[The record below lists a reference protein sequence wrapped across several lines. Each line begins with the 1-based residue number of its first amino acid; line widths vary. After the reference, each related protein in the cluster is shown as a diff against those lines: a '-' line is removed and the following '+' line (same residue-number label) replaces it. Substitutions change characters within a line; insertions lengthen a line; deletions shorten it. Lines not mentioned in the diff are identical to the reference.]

1 MTKATKFISGIEL
14 EYVSGSFTGLIKIP
28 NKNKEI
34 EKENIADASKLITFI
49 HKKLKGYFTL
59 SSLFNAYQEE
69 KDGKLI
75 NDNDRFNHT
84 SLYAD
89 SGGLQVITAG
99 KTINDEVKEKVYKTQ
114 AMYCDY
120 AMTFD
125 EMPVKIV
132 KELAT
137 GSVAGADGQ
146 VFIDELISISAKK
159 SAKHIQK
166 QIDMFEELKTNTKI
180 MPILHGYSGETFI
193 EYAQTILN
201 ELHHIGDHIQGVAI
215 ASLRGHA
222 DNKVGMMKVFD
233 YVPKVINSEKIP
245 SEYKKHVHLLG
256 VGAHQ
261 RLLPALMM
269 VKKGI
274 LPIEKLSFDSTK
286 IMKSYTYGKVFQSVE
301 ELINPKNFNPVLTLK
316 KYDDK
321 TQPNIKQFY
330 ENVHNLFFDYDDY
343 VFSDWEDLAKHSQNN
358 GEPITMGKQFEKY
371 GVEYERKYLSQVR
384 YATMYHIYTFL
395 SVCEAY
401 LDDEL
406 TIENIMGYNDSI
418 LHIFQK
424 FDSVSTH
431 EQFAEVCDY
440 FYTTAKT
447 GRTDLR
453 IVKCKTLKEFEERFE
468 HNRVDSYLELG
479 IEKDVEIL
487 NEELKKP
494 WIKTSMK
501 RAKVVDYSNEIHPS
515 DGLF

>member
-1 MTKATKFISGIEL
+1 MKATKFVNGIEL
-14 EYVSGSFTGLIKIP
+14 DYVSGSFTGLIKIP
-28 NKNKEI
+28 NKNKDI
-34 EKENIADASKLITFI
+34 EKENIEDASNLLKFI
-49 HKKLKGYFTL
+49 HGKMKGYFTF

-75 NDNDRFNHT
+75 NENNRFNHT

-99 KTINDEVKEKVYKTQ
+99 KVINDEVKEKVYTTQ
-114 AMYCDY
+114 AKYCDY

-125 EMPVKIV
+125 EMPLKIV
-132 KELAT
+132 PELAT

-146 VFIDELISISAKK
+146 VYIDELIPITAKN

-166 QIDMFEELKTNTKI
+166 QIDMFEELETDTKI
-180 MPILHGYSGETFI
+180 MPILHGYDGDSFIQYGE
-193 EYAQTILN
+193 TILN
-201 ELHHIGDHIQGVAI
+201 ELQHIGDHIQGIAI

-222 DNKVGMMKVFD
+222 DNKVGLMKVFD
-233 YVPKVINSEKIP
+233 YVPKIVNDDRINPK
-245 SEYKKHVHLLG
+245 YKQHVHLLG

-274 LPIEKLSFDSTK
+274 LPVKKLSFDSTK

-301 ELINPKNFNPVLTLK
+301 EYKNPKDFDPVLTLK
-316 KYDDK
+316 KYTDM
-321 TQPNIKQFY
+321 TQLNIAQFY
-330 ENVHNLFFDYDDY
+330 QNVHNLFMDYEGY
-343 VFSDWEDLAKHSQNN
+343 VFDNWEELADHSQNN
-358 GEPITMGKQFEKY
+358 GDPLTAGKQFEKY
-371 GVEYERKYLSQVR
+371 GEAFEKKYLAQVR

-406 TIENIMGYNDSI
+406 TIEDIMGYNDSI
-418 LHIFQK
+418 MHIFQK
-424 FDSVSTH
+424 FDSAHTH
-431 EQFAEVCDY
+431 EEFAEICDY

-453 IVKCKTLKEFEERFE
+453 IVKCKTLKEYEEKYE
-468 HNRVDSYLELG
+468 SEQVDSYAELG
-479 IEKDVEIL
+479 IEKDVEVL
-487 NEELKKP
+487 SEELKRP

-501 RAKVVDYSNEIHPS
+501 RAKGVEDTSAMNS
-515 DGLF
+515 LF